1 MLDPLLQSIAVGRVG
16 TWEELCLLFRWKGA
30 IRRRVTVFAV
40 WLLLGWWGGVAVAQ
54 STPRDG
60 SDGPPAIVDPTD
72 PLDVTWGVGP
82 WIWSTHTYDKQSC
95 RFWRSFE
102 IPPSAT
108 VTTALLRIA
117 VDNGYRLLLDGREIG
132 IGSDW
137 RSVTE
142 YDVRLLLKPG
152 WHVLAIEAFN
162 DNREAGLLFGLRI
175 EMADGGKIQIPSDTN
190 WRVVPADERGWESKN
205 QPSLN
210 WGRAV
215 VVSTFLPRPDEPKTG
230 HWFERK
236 PTMMVKVPPIQPLE
250 GHFWKSGWFQ
260 ATLIG
265 VMVVGLLA
273 YLKLLAR
280 LALQSKGQ
288 ELLHR
293 ERARIARDIHDDL
306 GARLTELALE
316 GEVAQTELP
325 PGSAARARLSALS
338 EKARSL
344 SGAMDEVV
352 WLVNSRRDTLRDFVA
367 YACKHT
373 QRFLDSTAIR
383 CRLDVEANLPDATF
397 EMPVRRNLLLSVREA
412 LNNAAKYSGAT
423 ELFLRIQIRGQSLS
437 VVVEDHGKGFD
448 LDAVDTLRNGL
459 TNMSERMKEIG
470 GRCQITTQPGE
481 GCRIEFLVPFSKS
494 SKSVGQSRVREELPL
509 TRLNEEGGSH
519 R

>member
-1 MLDPLLQSIAVGRVG
+1 MFTADSYLRYPRAGRP
-16 TWEELCLLFRWKGA
+16 
-30 IRRRVTVFAV
+30 
-40 WLLLGWWGGVAVAQ
+40 VAVAGSCLRLSMVFAIWFWLCGWEPVLAQ
-54 STPRDG
+54 SGAVDG
-60 SDGPPAIVDPTD
+60 LHGSESSQEVTD
-72 PLDVTWGVGP
+72 PLDASWGVGS
-82 WIWSTHTYDKQSC
+82 WIWSPLTYDKQSC
-95 RFWRSFE
+95 RFWRSFQ
-102 IPPSAT
+102 IPESA
-108 VTTALLRIA
+108 VVKTAQLRIA
-117 VDNGYRLLLDGREIG
+117 VDNGYRLMLDGREIG

-142 YDVRLLLKPG
+142 YEICLLLKPG

-162 DNREAGLLFGLRI
+162 DNREAGLLFGLMM
-175 EMADGGKIQIPSDTN
+175 EMADGGRIQIPSDTN
-190 WRVVPADERGWESKN
+190 WRVVPADERGWERRN
-205 QPSLN
+205 QALPD

-215 VVSTFLPRPDEPKTG
+215 VVSTFLPRPGEAKTG

-250 GHFWKSGWFQ
+250 GDLWKSGWFQ

-265 VMVVGLLA
+265 LVVVGLLA

-280 LALQSKGQ
+280 LTLQSKGQ

-325 PGSAARARLSALS
+325 EGSAVRARFSALS

-352 WLVNSRRDTLRDFVA
+352 WLVNSRRDTLRDFVT
-367 YACKHT
+367 YVCKHT

-383 CRLDVEANLPDATF
+383 CRLDVEASLPDATF
-397 EMPVRRNLLLSVREA
+397 EMPVRRNLLLAVREA
-412 LNNAAKYSGAT
+412 LNNAAKYSGAI
-423 ELFLRIQIRGQSLS
+423 ELFLRIQIRGQSLL
-437 VVVEDHGKGFD
+437 VVVEDQGKGFD
-448 LDAVDTLRNGL
+448 LDAVDALRNGL

-470 GRCQITTQPGE
+470 GRCQITTAPGQ

-494 SKSVGQSRVREELPL
+494 SKFVGRSRVQEELPL
-509 TRLNEEGGSH
+509 TGLKGEEGVP